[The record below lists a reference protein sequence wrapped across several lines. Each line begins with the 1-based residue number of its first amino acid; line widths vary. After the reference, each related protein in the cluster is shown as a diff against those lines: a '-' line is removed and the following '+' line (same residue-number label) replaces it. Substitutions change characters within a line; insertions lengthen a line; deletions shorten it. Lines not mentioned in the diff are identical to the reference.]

1 MLASICFEP
10 EIVKLIPP
18 GAHLD
23 MTELMDLSIDA
34 GQEIS
39 PFVLLDS
46 WMDIGLPEQLKNAR
60 DKFR

>member
-1 MLASICFEP
+1 MLEP

-34 GQEIS
+34 GQES
-39 PFVLLDS
+39 ALLLLDS

>member
-1 MLASICFEP
+1 MLVNAGFYMLEP

-46 WMDIGLPEQLKNAR
+46 WMDIGLPEQLKNV
-60 DKFR
+60 